1 MERVNRTRFAVLG
14 VLSTGPQS
22 GYDVKK
28 FCEEVLAYFWR
39 ESYGQIYP
47 LLRTLEAE
55 GLIRKEK
62 SELAEGDRRVAFVLT
77 DSGRKELSEWLS
89 GPVAD
94 QPPRNELLLK
104 VFFSNLI
111 GPAAVI
117 PQVAAHEAAQQQLR
131 QVLMGVLFSLDSEM
145 DGDPQMPYWKMTVRL
160 GLRIC
165 DARIEWCKETLKE
178 LQTIKEKSS
187 MPSAAAMLE

>member
-1 MERVNRTRFAVLG
+1 MERVNRTKYAVLG

-47 LLRTLEAE
+47 LLRKLEAD

-62 SELAEGDRRVAFVLT
+62 AELSEGDRRIAYVLT
-77 DSGRKELSEWLS
+77 DSGRTELSKWLS
-89 GPVAD
+89 GPVAE

-104 VFFSNLI
+104 VFFSNLV

-117 PQVAAHEAAQQQLR
+117 PQISAYETAQQQLH
-131 QVLMGVLFSLDSEM
+131 QVLSGVLSNLTSEM
-145 DGDPQMPYWKMTVRL
+145 ERDPQMPYWKMTVRL
-160 GLRIC
+160 GLRLC
-165 DARIEWCKETLKE
+165 EARIAWCKETLEE
-178 LQTIKEKSS
+178 LETIRKGKQVQ
-187 MPSAAAMLE
+187 